1 MARRQATTKKRRTS
15 TRKKKPTVAAKR
27 QMTGNVIGL
36 IGLLVTI
43 LALLKVGLVGMVFAE
58 FFRAIAGNAYQIFC
72 RANTPRH
79 GIFDDFWSVATTD
92 LAVVGRW

>member
-1 MARRQATTKKRRTS
+1 MLGHRPDKVESQATTKKRRTS

-58 FFRAIAGNAYQIFC
+58 FFRAIAGNAYQIF
-72 RANTPRH
+72 AGLTLLVM
-79 GIFDDFWSVATTD
+79 GYLMIFGAR
-92 LAVVGRW
+92 LIR